1 MRVIVT
7 KAFGAFS
14 VGQIIPD
21 MPNNQARG
29 MIARGVVRED
39 VSSVP
44 QADLLKRDMPSPADR
59 MMRSGRERRAPRN

>member
-14 VGQIIPD
+14 VGQVIPD

-29 MIARGVVRED
+29 MIARGLVRED
-39 VSSVP
+39 VPATP

-59 MMRSGRERRAPRN
+59 MMRSQRRKTVS